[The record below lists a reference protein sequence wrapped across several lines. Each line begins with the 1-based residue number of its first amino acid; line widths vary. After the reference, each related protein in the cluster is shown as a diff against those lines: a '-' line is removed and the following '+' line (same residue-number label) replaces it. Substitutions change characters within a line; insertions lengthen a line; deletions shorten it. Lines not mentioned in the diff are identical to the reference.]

1 MAAAHCRKAA
11 FSKEFIAS
19 FSRLFFEEK
28 IQKKEENAKEK
39 ELVAVECL

>member
-1 MAAAHCRKAA
+1 MNTMYYRKTML
-11 FSKEFIAS
+11 SKEFVAS

-39 ELVAVECL
+39 ELTVVQC